1 MSLLAVI
8 VSRRCRIQRLDFRPE
23 LTVSYNRFGPHISNE
38 IRKRHMQSRSP
49 LLVHRC
55 LLALTPFAT
64 GMLVA
69 CTRTSQEAQ
78 QANTSVQAPA
88 DQLLLAAAKVAL
100 PPPGV
105 SPTDLPDPDSEGAK
119 LLVQYCISCHNLPA
133 PSAHSTTDWPRIV
146 RRMWLRADGLPD
158 SLNVPAPSTAERQVM
173 LQYLIDNSLQ
183 VTASLPA
190 GPGRDF
196 FEATCSQCHDL
207 PDPKQ
212 HSSEDWVAVVRR
224 MMNRMQTMLDRT
236 LTPDQYSRIVLY
248 LETASR

>member
-1 MSLLAVI
+1 M
-8 VSRRCRIQRLDFRPE
+8 Q
-23 LTVSYNRFGPHISNE
+23 NRST
-38 IRKRHMQSRSP
+38 S
-49 LLVHRC
+49 LVHKC

-64 GMLVA
+64 SILVA
-69 CTRTSQEAQ
+69 CTGTSQETQEA
-78 QANTSVQAPA
+78 AASVQQAPA

-105 SPTDLPDPDSEGAK
+105 TPTDLPDPDSEGAK
-119 LLVQYCISCHNLPA
+119 LLVQYCITCHNLPA

-158 SLNVPAPSTAERQVM
+158 SLNVPVPSTAEREVM

-183 VTASLPA
+183 VSASLPA
-190 GPGRDF
+190 GPGKDF

-207 PDPKQ
+207 PDPKT
-212 HSSEDWVAVVRR
+212 HSREDWVAVVRR
-224 MMNRMQTMLDRT
+224 MMDRMQTMLGRT